1 MTSNNFINLK
11 KYKLEKKLGKGTFGQ
26 VYIAIEKET
35 SNLYAAKVSLEEVDA
50 TKKDSLRNFTRE
62 VNIISQISYPS
73 ILKFI
78 GFSPIDFQNNNN
90 PVIITEYCPNG
101 SLQDAIQCKLDSKG
115 WNDTKI
121 LINIYGIASALA
133 FLHSNEVLHR
143 DLKPQNILLD
153 ANLYPKIADFGL
165 SKINSMN
172 NNDTL
177 SGQSTSEMKGT
188 LIYMSPEII
197 ESSKYT
203 PACDVYAFSII
214 VYQLITKLK
223 PYPNIRTEYNL
234 MNAVT
239 KNRMRPVMPD
249 SIPGVYKKMIEKC
262 WEQSPELRP
271 SFEQIKKDLKTN
283 QDFVTEKVDMEE
295 FNRYIEFVES
305 SEKFYHKDNRIFYSS
320 YYLKTDELE
329 NNEEVK
335 SILSQI
341 EDPVENDEDD
351 EDFPNLNDD
360 EQRIALKETSSSNQ
374 HKIDEKVKID
384 ELSNENGDDQDSN
397 NGKVRIDELNDKVDE
412 KSTDDLKIDELNNE
426 KVKNDELG
434 TENCDVQDSSN
445 DKVDISD
452 SSNDKVKLG
461 DKANMNS
468 SSSGKELS
476 SQFSKSVYKPNK
488 EVESASSSP
497 FFKQYNSNRIKTISY
512 KNTDRNLY
520 PISELTKLSEECRS
534 LVEDSENDPC
544 IQYQVGRSLIEG
556 TNGFPRRSDI
566 GMKYINQ
573 SKEYQCIEAIVYYC
587 SLLIDGVVIPKDVV
601 EAKKILKKY
610 IKGKNSDALLL
621 YAKVL
626 IDENDYSNGIKY
638 LIKASKEANNQ
649 AMFELAK
656 IFILGLGGNKDFSKA
671 IEYFE
676 MAKNNGNEKSQ
687 RFLDMYNQM
696 KERNGFIVLPPEVQQ
711 ILITELIDN
720 ENEND
725 KIYLKSDSINS
736 ILSFGCLDSSNLIEF
751 LSSFEE
757 VFADVVYPSF
767 TFHRVFN
774 ILSKILIK
782 KLNDLKVNIIVDS
795 PLTVEHL
802 IAHNS
807 VISSVVLSQSV
818 KQISPNSFNG
828 CPSLKSVEFL
838 TNSVSSIGNYSFYGC
853 SSFVNIE
860 IPSSV
865 KSIGKSSFSKCSS
878 LVRLDLPSISSIND
892 CLLFE
897 CFSLKEVKIPPSVT
911 VIEEAAFFGCCSLK
925 KVEIPENVVSIGD
938 NCFNGCSSLVE
949 FSIPSNC
956 KSIGKSVFA
965 GCSSLSKIEI
975 LSSIDNFGEGL
986 FSGCKSLRSV
996 KIPDSSNSIE
1006 EAVFYGCSSLEKIVI
1021 PSSVKSIK
1029 EAAFC
1034 GCKSLHS
1041 INVPPSIELIG
1052 VSAFQ
1057 DCGGLTQFDLPSS
1070 VKVIGS
1076 YAFDGC
1082 KNLKKF
1088 VVPNTLKIIG
1098 VGAFC
1103 RCESLGEI
1111 TVPKSLADKGEGLGL
1126 DKKTKM
1132 NVV

>member
-11 KYKLEKKLGKGTFGQ
+11 KYSLKEKLGKGTFGQ
-26 VYIAIEKET
+26 VFIAVEKET
-35 SNLYAAKVSLEEVDA
+35 NNVYAAKVSLEEVDA
-50 TKKDSLRNFTRE
+50 TKMDSLRNFTRE
-62 VNIISQISYPS
+62 VNIISQIGYPS

-78 GFSPIDFQNNNN
+78 GFSPFDFQNNNN

-101 SLQDAIQCKLDSKG
+101 SLQDAIQSKLDNKG
-115 WNDTKI
+115 WNDTKV

-143 DLKPQNILLD
+143 DLKPHNILLD
-153 ANLYPKIADFGL
+153 ENLYPKIADFGL
-165 SKINSMN
+165 SKINSVN

-177 SGQSTSEMKGT
+177 SGQSTSDMKGT
-188 LIYMSPEII
+188 LFYMSPEII

-223 PYPNIRTEYNL
+223 PYPNTMTQFHI
-234 MNAVT
+234 MKGVT
-239 KNRMRPVMPD
+239 KNRMRPKMPD
-249 SIPGVYKKMIEKC
+249 NIPSVYKKMIENC

-271 SFEQIKKDLKTN
+271 SFEEIANDLKTN
-283 QDFVTEKVDMEE
+283 PDFLTEKVDKEE
-295 FNRYIEFVES
+295 FNRYIEFVEN
-305 SEKFYHKDNRIFYSS
+305 SEKFYHKDSRIFYSS
-320 YYLKTDELE
+320 YYLKADELE

-335 SILSQI
+335 SILSLI
-341 EDPVENDEDD
+341 DDPVENDDD
-351 EDFPNLNDD
+351 DDFQNLNDD
-360 EQRIALKETSSSNQ
+360 EQRITLKETGSSNRN
-374 HKIDEKVKID
+374 KIDELSNEMVKIDELSNEKVKID
-384 ELSNENGDDQDSN
+384 ELSNDNGDDQD
-397 NGKVRIDELNDKVDE
+397 
-412 KSTDDLKIDELNNE
+412 LNNDN
-426 KVKNDELG
+426 VKIEEVNN
-434 TENCDVQDSSN
+434 ENCDDKDSSN
-445 DKVDISD
+445 EKGDISD
-452 SSNDKVKLG
+452 SSN
-461 DKANMNS
+461 KANINS
-468 SSSGKELS
+468 SSSGKELNS
-476 SQFSKSVYKPNK
+476 KFSMSVYKPNK
-488 EVESASSSP
+488 EVKSASSSP
-497 FFKQYNSNRIKTISY
+497 FFKQYNSDRMKTISY
-512 KNTDRNLY
+512 KNTDKNLY

-534 LVEDSENDPC
+534 LVEDSENDPYT
-544 IQYQVGRSLIEG
+544 QYQIGRSLIEG

-638 LIKASKEANNQ
+638 LIKASKEANNE

-687 RFLDMYNQM
+687 LFLDMYNQL
-696 KERNGFIVLPPEVQQ
+696 KEKNGFIVLPSEVQQ
-711 ILITELIDN
+711 ILINELIDD

-736 ILSFGCLDSSNLIEF
+736 ILSSGCLDSPNLIEF
-751 LSSFEE
+751 LSSFKE
-757 VFADVVYPSF
+757 VFVDVVYPSF

-782 KLNDLKVNIIVDS
+782 KLNDLKVNIIIDS

-818 KQISPNSFNG
+818 KQISPNSFIG

-838 TNSVSSIGNYSFYGC
+838 TNSISSIGNYAFYGC
-853 SSFVNIE
+853 SSLVNIE

-878 LVRLDLPSISSIND
+878 LVSLDLPSISSIND

-925 KVEIPENVVSIGD
+925 KIEIPKSVVSIGD

-949 FSIPSNC
+949 FSIPSKC
-956 KSIGKSVFA
+956 RSIGKSVFT
-965 GCSSLSKIEI
+965 GCCSLSKIEI
-975 LSSIDNFGEGL
+975 LSSIDNFSEGF
-986 FSGCKSLRSV
+986 FSGCKSLKSV
-996 KIPDSSNSIE
+996 KIPDSAISIE
-1006 EAVFYGCSSLEKIVI
+1006 EAVFFGCSSLEKIVI

-1034 GCKSLHS
+1034 GCKSLRS
-1041 INVPPSIELIG
+1041 VNVPPSIEFIG

-1057 DCGGLTQFDLPSS
+1057 DCSGLTQFDLPSS
-1070 VKVIGS
+1070 IRVIGS
-1076 YAFDGC
+1076 YAFNGC

-1088 VVPNTLKIIG
+1088 VVPNKLKIIG

-1132 NVV
+1132 IVV